1 MLFDAGKVL
10 KDILSEALGASVVS
24 VFFFFLRNIC
34 CEKLMK
40 H

>member
-10 KDILSEALGASVVS
+10 KDIFSEDLGASVVS
-24 VFFFFLRNIC
+24 VFFFLRNIC